1 MGPLTVGDI
10 ALHLYRVQSVVS
22 DIVTQL
28 ESKGVLERERD
39 HPPPGRPPLSHPA
52 VVSPRTRWV
61 PRSCQSFANG
71 AESEEVLVGI
81 GVSVFLLA
89 VGGILAF
96 AVTDRISGVDLTVVG
111 YVLMGAG
118 AIGIVV
124 ALLLANQTRR
134 STHTT
139 VREERDLLD

>member
-1 MGPLTVGDI
+1 M
-10 ALHLYRVQSVVS
+10 
-22 DIVTQL
+22 
-28 ESKGVLERERD
+28 
-39 HPPPGRPPLSHPA
+39 
-52 VVSPRTRWV
+52 
-61 PRSCQSFANG
+61 
-71 AESEEVLVGI
+71 GI

-124 ALLLANQTRR
+124 ALLLANQNRR

>member
-1 MGPLTVGDI
+1 M
-10 ALHLYRVQSVVS
+10 
-22 DIVTQL
+22 
-28 ESKGVLERERD
+28 
-39 HPPPGRPPLSHPA
+39 
-52 VVSPRTRWV
+52 
-61 PRSCQSFANG
+61 
-71 AESEEVLVGI
+71 GI

-118 AIGIVV
+118 AIGIAV
-124 ALLLANQTRR
+124 ALLLANQSRR

-139 VREERDLLD
+139 VEERRDLRG

>member
-1 MGPLTVGDI
+1 VD
-10 ALHLYRVQSVVS
+10 
-22 DIVTQL
+22 
-28 ESKGVLERERD
+28 
-39 HPPPGRPPLSHPA
+39 
-52 VVSPRTRWV
+52 
-61 PRSCQSFANG
+61 
-71 AESEEVLVGI
+71 SEEVSVGI